1 LASLVYSGAAQDAG
15 VVRGLHREGDRV
27 SKLERQR
34 SRLGHASRV
43 LGTCLLLPLLACVGF
58 DPANVALEQF
68 DPEYG
73 YRPRTAGGRDPGS
86 VVVYL
91 AFSGGGT
98 RAAAFAYG
106 VLEELRD
113 TRIVVD
119 GVEKSFLDEVDT
131 LSGVSGGSFPAAYYA
146 LYGDRIFEE
155 FEERFLKKN
164 IQGILIWRVLRPWN
178 LFRLMTPYLSRS
190 DLASSYYHENVFDR
204 ATFADLAEARGPSVY
219 INATDLSSGE
229 RVTFTQEGFDAIC
242 TDLNEL
248 PIATAVAASSAV
260 PMMLSPITLENFAGS
275 CNYQEAEWIKKAL
288 AERHENP
295 RRNRA
300 ARNYENIL
308 DAEKKKFIHLV
319 DGGVSDNL
327 GLRASLDFAS
337 AVGSAK
343 AALEVTQR
351 DVPDHL
357 VFIVVNAETDPNPT
371 IDLSSASPSFASL
384 MNSVSGGQI
393 RRYNFET
400 LMLASASLE
409 SWSRE
414 LSTPERPVAG
424 HMVYVGFDE
433 FEDKEKRGYFKLL
446 PTSFVLT
453 DREVDSLREAGREL
467 LRASPA
473 FQKLLEQLR

>member
-1 LASLVYSGAAQDAG
+1 
-15 VVRGLHREGDRV
+15 
-27 SKLERQR
+27 
-34 SRLGHASRV
+34 LGRAWRV
-43 LGTCLLLPLLACVGF
+43 LGTCLLLPLVACVGF
-58 DPANVALEQF
+58 SPANVALEQF

-73 YRPRTAGGRDPGS
+73 YRPRTGAENRRDPGS

-106 VLEELRD
+106 VLEALRD

-119 GVEKSFLDEVDT
+119 GVEMSFLDEVDT
-131 LSGVSGGSFPAAYYA
+131 LSGVSGGSFPAAYYG
-146 LYGDRIFEE
+146 LYGDRVFEE

-164 IQGILIWRVLRPWN
+164 IQRILIWRALLPWN
-178 LFRLMTPYLSRS
+178 LLRLMTPYLSRS
-190 DLASSYYHENVFDR
+190 DLASSYYHKNVFDR
-204 ATFADLAEARGPSVY
+204 ATFADLAERWGPNVF

-260 PMMLSPITLENFAGS
+260 PMLLSPITLKNFAGS
-275 CNYQEAEWIKKAL
+275 CNYQEPEWITKVL
-288 AERHENP
+288 AKRHENP

-300 ARNYENIL
+300 ARYYESIL
-308 DAEKKKFIHLV
+308 DVERKKFIHLV

-327 GLRASLDFAS
+327 GLRPALDFVS
-337 AVGSAK
+337 TVGGAK
-343 AALEVTQR
+343 AVLEVTQG

-357 VFIVVNAETDPNPT
+357 VLIVVNAETDPNPA

-384 MNSVSGGQI
+384 MSSVSGGQI

-400 LMLASASLE
+400 LMLASEALE
-409 SWSRE
+409 SWARE
-414 LSTPERPVAG
+414 LSTPERSIAG
-424 HMVYVGFDE
+424 HMVYVGFDA
-433 FEDKEKRGYFKLL
+433 FEDKEKRRYFKLL

-453 DREVDSLREAGREL
+453 DREVDTLRQAGREL
-467 LRASPA
+467 LRASPT